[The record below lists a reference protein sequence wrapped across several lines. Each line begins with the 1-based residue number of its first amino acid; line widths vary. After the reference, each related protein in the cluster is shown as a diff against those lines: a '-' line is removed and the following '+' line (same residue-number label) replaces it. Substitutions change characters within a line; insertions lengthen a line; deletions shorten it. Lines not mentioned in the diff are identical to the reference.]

1 MSGLE
6 LEPDERG
13 LMPSSVASEMS
24 GLELEPDGN
33 IVNKRSCITL
43 DSLIGNKRKANE
55 GSSGSGAP
63 IGVSVVCI
71 VNRHLQ
77 HNRNQVYQPKM
88 KLVMMAYL
96 HKEGLEFVEVTLSVF
111 RSCWLLLTC

>member
-13 LMPSSVASEMS
+13 LVPYSAAGEIS
-24 GLELEPDGN
+24 GLDLEPDGN
-33 IVNKRSCITL
+33 IVIKRSCITL

-63 IGVSVVCI
+63 IGVSAVCI

-88 KLVMMAYL
+88 NLVMMAYL
-96 HKEGLEFVEVTLSVF
+96 HKEGLELVAVTLSVF